1 MDIVALCTSTA
12 LIHQPMQT
20 LEIIA
25 PILLL
30 VLLGVLLARWRFL
43 GPEFLGELN
52 GFIFWIALP
61 ASLFRTAAMAGDSGP
76 ETTGILS
83 ALLCST
89 FLIAVVGWLTSV
101 ALKLPKACHGTVS
114 QSGFRGNLAYIG
126 LPVLSYAFRGT
137 PGGEAHYATAAFAMG
152 CLISIYNILAIV
164 VLQAS
169 RHDVS
174 WGSLRPGVRS
184 VLTNPLLIACL
195 AGLALNAAD
204 LSLPR
209 ALNDSLEALGGAAVP
224 LSLICIG
231 GSIAFIRIGKNI
243 APMVASVLL
252 KIAVLPLLVYGLGRF
267 LLLDPVSMR
276 IALVF
281 ASTPTASAAFV
292 MARQM
297 EGDESVASGAIVL
310 STIFSVVSLFLALW
324 FTQ

>member
-1 MDIVALCTSTA
+1 
-12 LIHQPMQT
+12 
-20 LEIIA
+20 
-25 PILLL
+25 
-30 VLLGVLLARWRFL
+30 
-43 GPEFLGELN
+43 
-52 GFIFWIALP
+52 
-61 ASLFRTAAMAGDSGP
+61 
-76 ETTGILS
+76 
-83 ALLCST
+83 
-89 FLIAVVGWLTSV
+89 
-101 ALKLPKACHGTVS
+101 
-114 QSGFRGNLAYIG
+114 
-126 LPVLSYAFRGT
+126 
-137 PGGEAHYATAAFAMG
+137 
-152 CLISIYNILAIV
+152 
-164 VLQAS
+164 
-169 RHDVS
+169 
-174 WGSLRPGVRS
+174 
-184 VLTNPLLIACL
+184 
-195 AGLALNAAD
+195 

>member
-1 MDIVALCTSTA
+1 
-12 LIHQPMQT
+12 MQT
-20 LEIIA
+20 IEIIA

-30 VLLGVLLARWRFL
+30 VLLGVLLARFRFL

-61 ASLFRTAAMAGDSGP
+61 ASLFRTAAISGDSGP
-76 ETTGILS
+76 QTTGILS
-83 ALLCST
+83 ALLCGT

-101 ALKLPKACHGTVS
+101 ALKLPKACHGTVA
-114 QSGFRGNLAYIG
+114 QSAFRGNLAYIG
-126 LPVLSYAFRGT
+126 LPVLSYAFRGM
-137 PGGEAHYATAAFAMG
+137 PGGEVHYATAAFAMG
-152 CLISIYNILAIV
+152 CLISIYNVLAII

-174 WGSLRPGVRS
+174 WRSLRPGIRS
-184 VLTNPLLIACL
+184 ILTNPLLIACL
-195 AGLALNAAD
+195 AGLGLNAAD
-204 LSLPR
+204 LTLPR
-209 ALNDSLEALGGAAVP
+209 ALNDSLEAIGSAAVP
-224 LSLICIG
+224 MSLICIG
-231 GSIAFIRIGKNI
+231 GSLAFIRIGKKI
-243 APMVASVLL
+243 APMAASVLL
-252 KIAVLPLLVYGLGRF
+252 KIALLPVLVYALGRF

-281 ASTPTASAAFV
+281 AATPTASAAFV

-310 STIFSVVSLFLALW
+310 STIFSAISLFLALW

>member
-1 MDIVALCTSTA
+1 
-12 LIHQPMQT
+12 MQT

-83 ALLCST
+83 ALLCGT

-101 ALKLPKACHGTVS
+101 TLKLPKACHGTVS

-137 PGGEAHYATAAFAMG
+137 PGGETHYATAAFAMG
-152 CLISIYNILAIV
+152 CLISIYNILAII

-209 ALNDSLEALGGAAVP
+209 ALNDSLESLGGAAVP

-252 KIAVLPLLVYGLGRF
+252 KIAVLPLLVYALGRF

-310 STIFSVVSLFLALW
+310 STIFSAISLFLALW

>member
-30 VLLGVLLARWRFL
+30 VLLGVFLARWRFL

-61 ASLFRTAAMAGDSGP
+61 ASLFRTAVMAGDSGP

-137 PGGEAHYATAAFAMG
+137 PGGETHYATAAFAMG

>member
-1 MDIVALCTSTA
+1 
-12 LIHQPMQT
+12 
-20 LEIIA
+20 
-25 PILLL
+25 
-30 VLLGVLLARWRFL
+30 
-43 GPEFLGELN
+43 
-52 GFIFWIALP
+52 
-61 ASLFRTAAMAGDSGP
+61 
-76 ETTGILS
+76 
-83 ALLCST
+83 
-89 FLIAVVGWLTSV
+89 
-101 ALKLPKACHGTVS
+101 
-114 QSGFRGNLAYIG
+114 
-126 LPVLSYAFRGT
+126 
-137 PGGEAHYATAAFAMG
+137 MG
-152 CLISIYNILAIV
+152 CLISIYNVLAII

>member
-1 MDIVALCTSTA
+1 VDIGALCTSTA
-12 LIHQPMQT
+12 PIDQPMQT
-20 LEIIA
+20 IEIIA

-30 VLLGVLLARWRFL
+30 VLLGVLLARFRFL

-61 ASLFRTAAMAGDSGP
+61 ASLFRTAAISGDSGP
-76 ETTGILS
+76 ETAGILS
-83 ALLCST
+83 ALLCGT
-89 FLIAVVGWLTSV
+89 FLIAILGWLTSV

-126 LPVLSYAFRGT
+126 LPVLSYALRGT

-152 CLISIYNILAIV
+152 CLISIYNVLAII

-169 RHDVS
+169 RHEGS
-174 WGSLRPGVRS
+174 WRALGPGVRS
-184 VLTNPLLIACL
+184 ILTNPLLIACL

-204 LSLPR
+204 FALPR
-209 ALNDSLEALGGAAVP
+209 ALDDSLEALGGAAVP
-224 LSLICIG
+224 MSLVCIG

-252 KIAVLPLLVYGLGRF
+252 KIAILPVLVYALGRF

-276 IALVF
+276 IALAF
-281 ASTPTASAAFV
+281 AATPTASAAFV

-310 STIFSVVSLFLALW
+310 STIFSAISLFLVLW

>member
-152 CLISIYNILAIV
+152 CLISIYNVLAII

>member
-30 VLLGVLLARWRFL
+30 VLLGVFLARWRFL

-137 PGGEAHYATAAFAMG
+137 PGGETHYATAAFAMG
-152 CLISIYNILAIV
+152 CLISIYNVLAII

-310 STIFSVVSLFLALW
+310 STIFSAISLFLALW